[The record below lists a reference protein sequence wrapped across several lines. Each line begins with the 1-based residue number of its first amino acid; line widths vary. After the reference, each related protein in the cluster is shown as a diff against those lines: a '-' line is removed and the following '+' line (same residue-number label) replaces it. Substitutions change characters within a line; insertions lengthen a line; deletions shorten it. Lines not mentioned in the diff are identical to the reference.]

1 MSHTLMKE
9 SIAQEARRLGS
20 VNDQPTSLCVC
31 VCVCVCR
38 RRSRRAHNRDINN
51 RQRGENEGGRER
63 VRGCGYIP
71 YGSGVGLETV
81 N

>member
-31 VCVCVCR
+31 G

-63 VRGCGYIP
+63 VSGCGYIP

>member
-31 VCVCVCR
+31 VWTEEQE
-38 RRSRRAHNRDINN
+38 S
-51 RQRGENEGGRER
+51 
-63 VRGCGYIP
+63 
-71 YGSGVGLETV
+71 S
-81 N
+81 